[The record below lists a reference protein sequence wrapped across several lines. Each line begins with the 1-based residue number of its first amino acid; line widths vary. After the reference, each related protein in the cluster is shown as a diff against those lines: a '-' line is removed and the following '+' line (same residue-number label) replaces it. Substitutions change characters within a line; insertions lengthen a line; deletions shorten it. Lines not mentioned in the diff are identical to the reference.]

1 MSATKQTITE
11 QKTDDA
17 FINPTFDFKSL
28 DRATIRK
35 FILDYITSALP
46 EMNGNLLDIGCG
58 KMPYR
63 KLILQGSAVETYT
76 GLDIETAIV
85 YDKEVKPDFFWD
97 GQKMPFDNSSFDCA
111 LATEVLEHVPHPN
124 IFLSEAHRVLKSN
137 GKLFFTVP
145 FLWNLHEVPYDEYR
159 YTPFS
164 LERILKENGFTDIH
178 IQATGGWHA
187 SMAMMIGL
195 WIKRSPMALSK
206 KKILAF
212 ILTPAMK
219 YLLKK
224 DKQTKISFTEGQ
236 MITGLCGYAIKP

>member
-1 MSATKQTITE
+1 MSATKQTIAHH
-11 QKTDDA
+11 KTDDA

-35 FILDYITSALP
+35 FILDYITSVLP
-46 EMNGNLLDIGCG
+46 AMNGNMLDIGCG

-63 KLILQGSAVETYT
+63 KLILEGSAVESYT

-85 YDKEVKPDFFWD
+85 YDKEVKPDFFWN
-97 GQKMPFDNSSFDCA
+97 GEKMPFENNTFDCA

-212 ILTPAMK
+212 ILTPAMR